1 MIVRRRHDG
10 CLLITQ
16 PDHAHLARRVMEHC
30 VPLAA
35 RARRASILVATGE
48 HDNAWAEE
56 DATPSVDPAT
66 GEVLDFIQAPAAV
79 RRGVWPRTVARL
91 ASDPWAAALVAH
103 HAATV
108 YGRFRG
114 DPEWA
119 SFFTEME
126 ATRDALVAACALTGE
141 DLEADYPYVRLGDLI
156 SLTFCTESSEAQR
169 FLEWAVQLDGSRVAV
184 TPDLFGGREIG
195 FEIAARAL
203 AQRRFRS
210 DAALREALESAPPT
224 TLAGAVGGPISANR
238 PT

>member
-1 MIVRRRHDG
+1 MIVRRLADR

-35 RARRASILVATGE
+35 RARRDSILVATGE

-56 DATPSVDPAT
+56 DAAPSVDPAT
-66 GEVLDFIQAPAAV
+66 GEVLDFMQAPATV

-91 ASDPWAAALVAH
+91 AGDPWAAALVAH

-108 YGRFRG
+108 YVRFRP

-119 SFFTEME
+119 SFFAEME
-126 ATRDALVAACALTGE
+126 ATRDSLVRSQGLSLE
-141 DLEADYPYVRLGDLI
+141 DLEADYPYLRLGDLI

-169 FLEWAVQLDGSRVAV
+169 FREWAIQLDGSRVVV
-184 TPDLFGGREIG
+184 TPDLFGGREIA
-195 FEIAARAL
+195 FEIAARTL

-210 DAALREALESAPPT
+210 EAALREALESARPT
-224 TLAGAVGGPISANR
+224 TLEGAVGGPIPAGLSR
-238 PT
+238 

>member
-1 MIVRRRHDG
+1 
-10 CLLITQ
+10 LLITQ
-16 PDHAHLARRVMEHC
+16 PDHAHLARRVMERC
-30 VPLAA
+30 VPLES

-56 DATPSVDPAT
+56 DAAPSVDPAT
-66 GEVLDFIQAPAAV
+66 GEILDFMQAPATV

-91 ASDPWAAALVAH
+91 TSDPWAAALVAH

-126 ATRDALVAACALTGE
+126 ATRDSLVAACALRSE

-169 FLEWAVQLDGSRVAV
+169 FGEWTVQLDGDRVAV
-184 TPDLFGGREIG
+184 SPDLFGGREIS
-195 FEIAARAL
+195 FEITAWLL
-203 AQRRFRS
+203 AERRFRS
-210 DAALREALESAPPT
+210 DAALREARAAARPT
-224 TLAGAVGGPISANR
+224 TLAGAVGGPISADR
-238 PT
+238 PA